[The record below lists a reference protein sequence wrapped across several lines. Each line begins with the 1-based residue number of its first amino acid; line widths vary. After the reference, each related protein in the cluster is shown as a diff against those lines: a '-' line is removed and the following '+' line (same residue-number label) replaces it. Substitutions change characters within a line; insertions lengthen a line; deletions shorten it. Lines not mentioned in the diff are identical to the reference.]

1 MSQLALPFQTSANL
15 YKKEDFLLTEENAKA
30 FKALKTFFNQ
40 KDFSVSQITQIIL
53 KGEKSS
59 GKTHLLNN
67 FAVKTNAEF
76 LNKSDLLDVNLVSI
90 FSKNQ
95 FYILEDFNEI
105 SDENLLFHIL
115 NAANEANAFLVLSCN
130 YSPNFKLKDLN
141 SRLKNIPIA
150 EIENLSEE
158 TAKQLLTNYLARKQI
173 RLSAKFISA
182 IVQKIDRNYQ
192 SLLDASKRVELAIQE
207 NGKGFSLKIIEK
219 IF

>member
-1 MSQLALPFQTSANL
+1 MSQLALPFQTSSNL

-30 FKALKTFFNQ
+30 FKALKVFFDQ
-40 KDFSVSQITQIIL
+40 KDFSVSQIAQIIL
-53 KGEKSS
+53 KGEKAS

-76 LNKSDLLDVNLVSI
+76 LDKSDLLDVNLVSI
-90 FSKNQ
+90 FSKNK

-130 YSPNFKLKDLN
+130 DSPNFKLKDLN
-141 SRLKNIPIA
+141 SRLKNIPIS
-150 EIENLSEE
+150 EIDNLSEE

-173 RLSAKFISA
+173 RLSAKFVSTT
-182 IVQKIDRNYQ
+182 VQKVDRTYQ
-192 SLLDASKRVELAIQE
+192 SILDASKRVELAIQE